1 MEGFMRTN
9 TDLTLYKKSVVSG
22 DEVYTRQVIE
32 AVFWENRKAVNV
44 IKSGLLDADAVT
56 VYIPFARGEITIKP
70 GDVLVKG
77 AVTDEISSSFTITK
91 LMAKYADTVR
101 VTKVDTMDY
110 GSAHMQHWQVG
121 AK

>member
-1 MEGFMRTN
+1 MRTN